1 MIPFKLPQIVSRL
14 DQLTPFLRKRLFSF
28 LHYIVSKHP
37 LVFILIPFQ
46 HTLPHEVLHCFPD
59 SAFILAG
66 FSLQFIQGG
75 VFPNWIMLKII
86 RYTFHSKSVI

>member
-28 LHYIVSKHP
+28 LHYIVLKHP

-46 HTLPHEVLHCFPD
+46 HTLPHKVLHCFPD

-66 FSLQFIQGG
+66 FSLQF
-75 VFPNWIMLKII
+75 FLNWIMLKII
-86 RYTFHSKSVI
+86 RYTFHSKCDHLPTS

>member
-1 MIPFKLPQIVSRL
+1 MIPFKLLRIVFKL
-14 DQLTPFLRKRLFSF
+14 EQLKPFLRKRLFSF

-37 LVFILIPFQ
+37 LVFMLIPLQ
-46 HTLPHEVLHCFPD
+46 HTLPHELLHCFPD

-75 VFPNWIMLKII
+75 VFPELDLKII
-86 RYTFHSKSVI
+86 RYTFRSKSVI